1 MLNIAIFH
9 RAHSFSFFHLTLFAT
24 FVLTTSHFLRKFR
37 LQIIKG
43 GWIGL
48 VSGLFL
54 FYFIILLLI
63 FFFFFFCNS
72 ISSCL
77 LIKASLLGK
86 NGINSNCCQ
95 QPSTK

>member
-63 FFFFFFCNS
+63 FFFFFCNS

>member
-63 FFFFFFCNS
+63 FFFCNS

>member
-63 FFFFFFCNS
+63 FFCNS

>member
-1 MLNIAIFH
+1 MLYIAIFH

-24 FVLTTSHFLRKFR
+24 FVLTSSHFLRKFR

-54 FYFIILLLI
+54 FYFIILLI
-63 FFFFFFCNS
+63 FFFFCNS

-86 NGINSNCCQ
+86 NGISFNCCQ
-95 QPSTK
+95 QPSAK

>member
-54 FYFIILLLI
+54 FCFIILLLI
-63 FFFFFFCNS
+63 FFCNS

>member
-54 FYFIILLLI
+54 FYFIIFLLI
-63 FFFFFFCNS
+63 FFCNS

>member
-63 FFFFFFCNS
+63 FFFFFFAIQFLVVC
-72 ISSCL
+72 
-77 LIKASLLGK
+77 
-86 NGINSNCCQ
+86 
-95 QPSTK
+95 

>member
-63 FFFFFFCNS
+63 FFFFFLQFN
-72 ISSCL
+72 L
-77 LIKASLLGK
+77 YLYA
-86 NGINSNCCQ
+86 N
-95 QPSTK
+95 

>member
-54 FYFIILLLI
+54 SYFIILLLI
-63 FFFFFFCNS
+63 FFFFFNS
-72 ISSCL
+72 ISFCL